1 MTEKTSPPR
10 SGPILLEQDALLFV
24 GTSVGTF
31 HRFNAEIQH
40 CSGLNP
46 QMWFLSGALLELPTA
61 TLHISAENFC
71 FAASNSG
78 NNFSK
83 MVGMSI
89 RLVATDK
96 LMAAIV

>member
-1 MTEKTSPPR
+1 MCSICCWTASLFDAATELPRTAITIRILATVVQWIELSPPK
-10 SGPILLEQDALLFV
+10 GV
-24 GTSVGTF
+24 
-31 HRFNAEIQH
+31 IQVR
-40 CSGLNP
+40 
-46 QMWFLSGALLELPTA
+46 FLSGALLELPTA